1 MVIPLILYYLT
12 PNGIS
17 IIALAGLSAAAMSS
31 ADSAF
36 LSSSAMFAHNVFK
49 ATKKMVR
56 TKGFSSK
63 DLSFLLPI
71 QYYTGR
77 NFLAFIVVYASL

>member
-1 MVIPLILYYLT
+1 MVLPLILYYLT

-36 LSSSAMFAHNVFK
+36 LSSSTMFAHNVFK

-56 TKGFSSK
+56 IKGYYLSK
-63 DLSFLLPI
+63 SI
-71 QYYTGR
+71 
-77 NFLAFIVVYASL
+77 AVYVSRYGAVSLI